1 MDLYVSLE
9 AYIALLLA
17 FSAIA
22 FFYLLNYETDKVAPY
37 RLVFYVL
44 AMSL

>member
-9 AYIALLLA
+9 AYIALLLT
-17 FSAIA
+17 FSAVA
-22 FFYLLNYETDKVAPY
+22 FFYLLNYETDKVAPHH
-37 RLVFYVL
+37 LAFYVL